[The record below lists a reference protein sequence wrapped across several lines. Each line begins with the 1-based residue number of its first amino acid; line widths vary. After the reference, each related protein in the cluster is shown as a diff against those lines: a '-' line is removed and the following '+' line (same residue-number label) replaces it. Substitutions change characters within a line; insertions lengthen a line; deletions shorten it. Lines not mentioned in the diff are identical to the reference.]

1 MQDFGEKRESE
12 RAHYNDTI
20 TFSVLFTEPESED
33 LKKIEVEGKI
43 INTSQAGIGI
53 VTNFPLEA
61 GHVLQWVDTHQ
72 KGKLHMASVRWSQE
86 LEDYFRAG
94 AVFI

>member
-1 MQDFGEKRESE
+1 MQDFGEKREAE
-12 RAHYNDTI
+12 RASYEDTI
-20 TFSVLFTEPESED
+20 KFTVLFTESED
-33 LKKIEVEGKI
+33 LKKIDVEGKI

-61 GHVLQWVDTHQ
+61 GHVLQWADKHQ

-94 AVFI
+94 AMLI